1 MCPINV
7 GDKVIW
13 GDDSSLQ
20 SGDGKPG
27 VFMRSLKQQLGG
39 SSEGQQLGKTETL
52 LFQRF
57 LDNIQLSAYQQME
70 HLPNTFMLSLPNTL
84 PGLGIIEV
92 NKTSTDQALWN
103 IEPYGREAINKKA

>member
-13 GDDSSLQ
+13 GDGSSLW

-39 SSEGQQLGKTETL
+39 SSEGQQRGKTETF

-57 LDNIQLSAYQQME
+57 LDNIHLSAY
-70 HLPNTFMLSLPNTL
+70 
-84 PGLGIIEV
+84 
-92 NKTSTDQALWN
+92 
-103 IEPYGREAINKKA
+103 